1 MISILYNVRV
11 SWFHDSMDCRHKQ
24 GPLSHRL
31 HSPTTMK
38 IHFEATSCIIQR
50 IHTIHTIHTHTIHIR
65 MTARWQNHR
74 TTGPQDHRTTSTQSD
89 QHRSSHL
96 VRETNNKGTNS
107 RTNIPKEGR
116 KEARKHTTQ
125 DAEYGRNHTNLYG
138 SMNEPYYAK
147 RKQNGNNEPY
157 WVAEKTCA
165 NCMQY
170 VCVMRVTA

>member
-1 MISILYNVRV
+1 MISILYKVRV

-74 TTGPQDHRTTSTQSD
+74 TTGPQDHKHTERPTPLKSPSSRDKQQGERRKGRKQRNIQKKLGNTQHKTQSTEEIT
-89 QHRSSHL
+89 QICMGVWTNPTMLRGNKM
-96 VRETNNKGTNS
+96 ETTNP
-107 RTNIPKEGR
+107 TE
-116 KEARKHTTQ
+116 
-125 DAEYGRNHTNLYG
+125 
-138 SMNEPYYAK
+138 
-147 RKQNGNNEPY
+147 
-157 WVAEKTCA
+157 
-165 NCMQY
+165 
-170 VCVMRVTA
+170 